1 VNVRWFVAGAA
12 AVVTAVVLLLVAVGL
27 GWIGGGSTTAGA
39 PGTPLAV
46 KTTLT
51 PRPVFFGDP
60 VTADVDVQIDKGA
73 VDPASVRVSPAFD
86 PFVPTGAPQVREN
99 RVGRRETI
107 RYRYTL
113 QCLSDTCLPQRK
125 DPLVIQLPPVAVTAA
140 GGGRALRTTATW
152 PVTAILSRL
161 QKKDLG
167 SYQPHFRRP
176 AAVPPPRYAIS
187 PSRTADV
194 LTAIGAVLALVAL
207 GVLAG
212 ELARLLQ
219 RRRLAKAV
227 RRTPLEE
234 AVAYTRDAASRPD
247 PADRRKALELLA
259 RTLESE
265 GDPALADATADVA
278 WSEEAPTPE
287 QALELAN
294 EVESTRTNGG
304 GG

>member
-1 VNVRWFVAGAA
+1 VNVRAFAAGAA
-12 AVVTAVVLLLVAVGL
+12 AVVAAVVLLLVAVGL
-27 GWIGGGSTTAGA
+27 GWIGGSSTAGA
-39 PGTPLAV
+39 PATPLAA
-46 KTTLT
+46 KTTMT
-51 PRPVFFGDP
+51 QRPVFFGDP
-60 VTADVDVQIDKGA
+60 VTADVEVQIDRDT
-73 VDPASVRVSPAFD
+73 VDPASVRVSPRFE
-86 PFVPTGAPQVREN
+86 PFVPTGAPEVRED

-107 RYRYTL
+107 RYRYTI

-125 DPLVIQLPPVAVTAA
+125 EPLVVQLPPVAVTAA
-140 GGGRALRTTATW
+140 GGGHVLRATATW

-161 QKKDLG
+161 QKKDIG

-194 LTAIGAVLALVAL
+194 LTAIGALLALVAL

-219 RRRLAKAV
+219 RRRLARAV

-234 AVAYTRDAASRPD
+234 ALAYTRDAASRPD

-259 RTLESE
+259 RTLDAE
-265 GDPALADATADVA
+265 GDPALADETADVA

-287 QALELAN
+287 RALELAD
-294 EVESTRTNGG
+294 EVEGTRTNGG

>member
-1 VNVRWFVAGAA
+1 VNVRFFVAGAA

-39 PGTPLAV
+39 PATPLAV
-46 KTTLT
+46 KTTLS

-60 VTADVDVQIDKGA
+60 VTADVEVQLDRNT
-73 VDPASVRVSPAFD
+73 VDPASVRVSPQFD
-86 PFVPTGAPQVREN
+86 PFVPDGAPQMREN

-140 GGGRALRTTATW
+140 AGGKALRTTATW

-176 AAVPPPRYAIS
+176 AAVPPPKYAIS
-187 PSRTADV
+187 PSRTADL

-234 AVAYTRDAASRPD
+234 ALAYTRDAASRPD

-265 GDPALADATADVA
+265 GDPSLADTTADVA

-287 QALELAN
+287 RALELAD
-294 EVESTRTNGG
+294 EVEGTRTNGG
-304 GG
+304 GE